1 MPNFEYSALNTSGER
16 VVGVLSAAS
25 EQAVL
30 SELESRSLTPLLLRA
45 RRERQGIVR
54 GVSPR
59 RLGTTYAQLADLLKA
74 GVPVLRALR
83 LLGRRRSNP
92 RLARV
97 FEDLAEQ
104 VSQGG
109 ELAEAMSAHQH
120 VFSPIHVAMVRAG
133 EKGGFLEQVLERLAA
148 FVLAQAEIRGKIL
161 ANLIYPAVLVVVG
174 TIVLGVVF
182 AFGVPMF
189 QPLFDSIQGGLP
201 GVTLLVLGISSAVR
215 EYGLFTLAGVVA
227 IVLVLMRLAKRPAVR
242 RWLSIVR
249 TRAPVLGPL
258 TRSIA
263 ASRFCRMLG
272 TLLANGVP
280 MLASMKIA
288 REAAGNVLLEEAI
301 ERATEAVRQGET
313 LAQPLADSGLFDD
326 DVIEMISVGED
337 ANNLDD
343 VLIGI
348 ADTIERR
355 IDRLL
360 SAAVKLIEPLLLTM
374 IAGVI
379 LLVAAGL
386 ILPMTKL
393 SAGM

>member
-1 MPNFEYSALNTSGER
+1 MPSFEYSALNAAGER

-45 RRERQGIVR
+45 KRERRGIVR
-54 GVSPR
+54 AVSPR
-59 RLGTTYAQLADLLKA
+59 RLGTTYGQLADLLKA

-83 LLGRRRSNP
+83 LLGKRRSNP

-97 FEDLAEQ
+97 FQDLAEQ

-109 ELAEAMSAHQH
+109 ELAEAMRAHED

-148 FVLAQAEIRGKIL
+148 FVLAQAEIRAKVI
-161 ANLIYPAVLVVVG
+161 ASMIYPAVLVGVG
-174 TIVLGVVF
+174 AIVLGVVF

-189 QPLFDSIQGGLP
+189 QPLFESIQGGLP
-201 GVTLLVLGISSAVR
+201 GVTVLVLGISSAVR
-215 EYGLFTLAGVVA
+215 EYGLLTLAGVVA
-227 IVLVLMRLAKRPAVR
+227 IVLILTRLSKRPGVR
-242 RWLSIVR
+242 RWMSIAR

-258 TRSIA
+258 TRAIA
-263 ASRFCRMLG
+263 AGRFCRMLG
-272 TLLANGVP
+272 TLLGNGVP
-280 MLASMKIA
+280 MLASMRIA
-288 REAAGNVLLEEAI
+288 QEAAGNVLLEKAI
-301 ERATEAVRQGET
+301 DRATEAVRQGET
-313 LAQPLADSGLFDD
+313 LAQPLGESGLFDD

-337 ANNLDD
+337 ANNLDE